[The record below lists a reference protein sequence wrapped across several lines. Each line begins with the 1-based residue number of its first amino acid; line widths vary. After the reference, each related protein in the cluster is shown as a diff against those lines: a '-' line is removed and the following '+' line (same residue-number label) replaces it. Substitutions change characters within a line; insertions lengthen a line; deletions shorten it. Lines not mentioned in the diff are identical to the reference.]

1 MVAMVPSR
9 PIRLKPVRDALR
21 ARFEALSDL
30 TRPLAWAWALWFVVV
45 ALPYLWLY
53 PGERLSRPI
62 CMALVFFPPL
72 ACLFVASSGQTR
84 TLLATGLGGL
94 VPPLVACPELLADRV
109 TGAVQGLA
117 VAGLLVSFIAS
128 TVDAERQEPAA
139 GERLRAVLRPGGD
152 WLVPALGAVWL
163 ALAWFGGDDRT
174 PRVAVVATA
183 WMAVHLVPLGASP
196 LLQPT
201 PTWWLQR
208 GGIVAALLAVWGWWA

>member
-1 MVAMVPSR
+1 MVPSR

-30 TRPLAWAWALWFVVV
+30 TRPLAWAWVLWFVVV

-53 PGERLSRPI
+53 PGERLSRPV
-62 CMALVFFPPL
+62 CVTLVFLPPL
-72 ACLFVASSGQTR
+72 ASLVVASSGQAR

-94 VPPLVACPELLADRV
+94 VPPLVACPELLAERV

-128 TVDAERQEPAA
+128 ALDAERSDPAA
-139 GERLRAVLRPGGD
+139 GERLRAILRPGGD
-152 WLVPALGAVWL
+152 WLVPALGLAWL

-174 PRVAVVATA
+174 PRLAVVATT
-183 WMAVHLVPLGASP
+183 WIVVQLVPLGPRP
-196 LLQPT
+196 LRQPT
-201 PTWWLQR
+201 PAWWLQR
-208 GGIVAALLAVWGWWA
+208 GGIVAALLAVWGWWS